1 MLTGDETSHSYSGF
15 LARLDEEDRKEYL
28 PRIPV
33 QPVGYTDAE
42 QLLMRMEGEPAP
54 EDWQGGLDI
63 VYKCVETCCI
73 CHSS

>member
-1 MLTGDETSHSYSGF
+1 M
-15 LARLDEEDRKEYL
+15 ARLDEEDRLEYL

-63 VYKCVETCCI
+63 VYKYVETSFRSLDWTFI
-73 CHSS
+73 NTGLGVS

>member
-1 MLTGDETSHSYSGF
+1 M
-15 LARLDEEDRKEYL
+15 
-28 PRIPV
+28 

-63 VYKCVETCCI
+63 VYKYVETSFRSLDWTSI
-73 CHSS
+73 NTGLGVS